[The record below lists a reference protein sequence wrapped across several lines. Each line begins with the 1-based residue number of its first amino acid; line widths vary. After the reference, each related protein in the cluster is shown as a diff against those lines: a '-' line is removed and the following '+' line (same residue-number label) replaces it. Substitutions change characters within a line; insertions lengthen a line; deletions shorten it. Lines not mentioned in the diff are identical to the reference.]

1 MMGPTGA
8 SRILQI
14 HPTLRCNLRC
24 LHCYSSSGPE
34 ERTELPVDLLG
45 DAIAAAR
52 TEGYTVVSV
61 SGGEPLMYKPLA
73 ELLDHAHACGALT
86 TVTTNG
92 MLLTKRHLGEL
103 AGRLDL
109 LAISLDGP
117 PASHN
122 RMRSSEHA
130 FSQMESRLEDLRA
143 SGIPFGFIF
152 TLTQRNVHELDWVA
166 RFAAEQGARLLQ
178 IHPLEEVG
186 RARRLLAGDRP
197 DELESAYA
205 FLEAARLRELYA
217 ERLTVQ
223 LDLVHGDLLRA
234 APERAYADDVDS
246 DAPLAEL
253 VSPLVIE
260 ASGLVVPLQFG
271 FAPAYALGNLRV
283 APLGELAAQ
292 WRRERLPAFS
302 RVCRSAFEAITA
314 PADLPFANWY
324 EVVGDR
330 AEQPLPV

>member
-1 MMGPTGA
+1 MGPTGA

-24 LHCYSSSGPE
+24 LHCYSSSGPD
-34 ERTELPVDLLG
+34 ERTELPVGLLG
-45 DAIAAAR
+45 RAVAAAR
-52 TEGYTVVSV
+52 AEGYTVVSV
-61 SGGEPLMYKPLA
+61 SGGEPLMYRPLA
-73 ELLDHAHACGALT
+73 ELLDRAHEYGALT

-92 MLLTKRHLGEL
+92 MLLTKRHLAEL

-117 PASHN
+117 PESHN
-122 RMRSSEHA
+122 RMRASDHA
-130 FSQMESRLEDLRA
+130 FAQMESRLGGLRA

-166 RFAAEQGARLLQ
+166 RFAVEQGARLLQ

-217 ERLTVQ
+217 GSLTVQ
-223 LDLVHGDLLRA
+223 LDLVHGGLLRG
-234 APERAYADDVDS
+234 APERAYADDVDP

-260 ASGLVVPLQFG
+260 ASGAVVPLEFG
-271 FAPAYALGNLRV
+271 FARAFALGNLRE
-283 APLGELAAQ
+283 APLSELAAR
-292 WRRERLPAFS
+292 WRSERLPAFA
-302 RVCRSAFEAITA
+302 RVCRTAFDDITA
-314 PADLPFANWY
+314 PAELPFANWY
-324 EVVGDR
+324 EVVADQ
-330 AEQPLPV
+330 AERLLPA

>member
-1 MMGPTGA
+1 VGPTGA
-8 SRILQI
+8 SRILQL

-24 LHCYSSSGPE
+24 LHCYSSSGPD
-34 ERTELPVDLLG
+34 ERTELPVGLLG

-52 TEGYTVVSV
+52 TEGYTVVSI
-61 SGGEPLMYKPLA
+61 SGGEPLMYRPLA
-73 ELLDHAHACGALT
+73 ELLERAHACGALT

-92 MLLTKRHLGEL
+92 MLLTARHVAEL
-103 AGRLDL
+103 VGRLDL

-117 PASHN
+117 PESHN
-122 RMRSSEHA
+122 RMRASEHA
-130 FSQMESRLEDLRA
+130 FVQMESRLDGLRA

-166 RFAAEQGARLLQ
+166 RFAVEHGARLLQ

-186 RARRLLAGDRP
+186 RARHMLAGDKP

-217 ERLTVQ
+217 GQLTVQ
-223 LDLVHGDLLRA
+223 LDLVYGELLRA
-234 APERAYADDVDS
+234 APERAYADAVDR

-260 ASGLVVPLQFG
+260 ASGAVVPLEFG
-271 FAPAYALGNLRV
+271 FARAFALGNLRE
-283 APLGELAAQ
+283 APLPELAAR
-292 WRRERLPAFS
+292 WRRERLLAFE
-302 RVCRSAFEAITA
+302 RVCRGAFDHITA
-314 PADLPFANWY
+314 PTDLPFANWY
-324 EVVGDR
+324 DVVADQ
-330 AEQPLPV
+330 AEHLLPA

>member
-1 MMGPTGA
+1 MGPTGA

-34 ERTELPVDLLG
+34 ERTELPVGLLG
-45 DAIAAAR
+45 DAIAASRA
-52 TEGYTVVSV
+52 EGYTVVSI
-61 SGGEPLMYKPLA
+61 SGGEPLMYRPLA
-73 ELLDHAHACGALT
+73 ELLDRAHACGMLT

-92 MLLTKRHLGEL
+92 MLLTKRHVDEL
-103 AGRLDL
+103 TDRVDL
-109 LAISLDGP
+109 LAISLDGQP
-117 PASHN
+117 DSHN
-122 RMRSSEHA
+122 RMRASEHA
-130 FSQMESRLEDLRA
+130 FSQMESRLDDLRA

-152 TLTQRNVHELDWVA
+152 TLTLRNVHELDWVA

-186 RARRLLAGDRP
+186 RARKLMAGDRP

-217 ERLTVQ
+217 EQLVVQ
-223 LDLVHGDLLRA
+223 LDVVHGGLLRA
-234 APERAYADDVDS
+234 APDRAYAGDLNT

-271 FAPAYALGNLRV
+271 FARTFALGNLKES
-283 APLGELAAQ
+283 PLGELATR
-292 WRRERLPAFS
+292 WRDERLPAFA
-302 RVCRSAFEAITA
+302 RVCRSAFDDITA
-314 PADLPFANWY
+314 PGDLPFANWY
-324 EVVGDR
+324 EVVADR
-330 AEQPLPV
+330 AEQILVG

>member
-1 MMGPTGA
+1 MGPTGA

-24 LHCYSSSGPE
+24 LHCYSSSGTE
-34 ERTELPVDLLG
+34 ERTELPVGLLG
-45 DAIAAAR
+45 DAMAAAR
-52 TEGYTVVSV
+52 MEGYTVVSI

-73 ELLDHAHACGALT
+73 ELLERAHACGMLT

-92 MLLTKRHLGEL
+92 MLLTRRHLNEL

-122 RMRSSEHA
+122 RMRASDHA
-130 FSQMESRLEDLRA
+130 FSQMESRLEGLRA

-152 TLTQRNVHELDWVA
+152 TLTLRNVHELDWVA

-186 RARRLLAGDRP
+186 RARKLLAGDRP

-217 ERLTVQ
+217 GRLTVQ
-223 LDLVHGDLLRA
+223 LDLVHGGLLRT
-234 APERAYADDVDS
+234 APERAYAAGVNP

-271 FAPAYALGNLRV
+271 FARAFALGNLRE
-283 APLGELAAQ
+283 AQLGELAGR
-292 WRRERLPAFS
+292 WRRERLTAFS
-302 RVCRSAFEAITA
+302 RICRSAFDEITA
-314 PADLPFANWY
+314 PAELPFANWY

-330 AEQPLPV
+330 ADRLLVS

>member
-1 MMGPTGA
+1 MGPTGA

-34 ERTELPVDLLG
+34 ERTELPVGLLA

-73 ELLDHAHACGALT
+73 ELLDAAHECGALT

-92 MLLTKRHLGEL
+92 MLLTRRHLDEL
-103 AGRLDL
+103 VGRLDL

-117 PASHN
+117 PESHN
-122 RMRSSEHA
+122 RMRASEHA
-130 FSQMESRLEDLRA
+130 FAEMESRLDDVR
-143 SGIPFGFIF
+143 SSRIPFGFIF

-166 RFAAEQGARLLQ
+166 QFAVEQGARLLQ

-205 FLEAARLRELYA
+205 FLEAARLRERYA
-217 ERLTVQ
+217 EQLTVQ
-223 LDLVHGDLLRA
+223 LDLVNGDLLRR
-234 APERAYADDVDS
+234 APERSYADDVDRA
-246 DAPLAEL
+246 APLAEL

-260 ASGLVVPLQFG
+260 ASGLVVPLEFG
-271 FAPAYALGNLRV
+271 FSRAYALGNLRH
-283 APLGELAAQ
+283 AQLGELAER
-292 WRRERLPAFS
+292 WRGERLPAFL
-302 RVCRSAFEAITA
+302 RVCRSAFDQITT
-314 PADLPFANWY
+314 PAELPFANWY
-324 EVVGDR
+324 EVVADR
-330 AEQPLPV
+330 AQLRVPA